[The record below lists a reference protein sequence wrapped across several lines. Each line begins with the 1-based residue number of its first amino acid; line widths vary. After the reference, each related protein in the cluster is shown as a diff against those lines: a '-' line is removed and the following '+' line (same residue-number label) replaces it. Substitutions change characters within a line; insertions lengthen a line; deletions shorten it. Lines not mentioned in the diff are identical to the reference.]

1 MTASTSKSFVTM
13 ASNNSRPTKR
23 SRTAESPVDQS
34 LVDDLPPLP
43 LPSVQYP
50 LLDNG
55 VTEIVVSFL
64 DGNSFVTAA
73 AVSRAFCKAFI
84 PRQRNVSTSGF
95 TSFESIKQMRF
106 IRAIHFSARDS
117 AIVTNKVLDD
127 LADTFPRL
135 SSVDLSG
142 CPNMNVNGIK
152 KLVNKLGAR
161 LEKFTMIR
169 TKETQRS
176 GDQKMT
182 EAIIKTVCKAPNLQ
196 SLKLVLPTKCGTE
209 SLQYINEKESL
220 RTLSFMFSGS
230 KPISLPR
237 NLPRLERLSIWT
249 DFQSGFEWSEL
260 TNVNYPNLRLL
271 VVTDCQVEESSCPN
285 DRRLSAEALV
295 SIMSSSLHFE
305 SLTIRLI
312 SPWSKL
318 HMEKLEQTTRLNSYM
333 EARGI
338 RYTGPST
345 SGWRYY

>member
-1 MTASTSKSFVTM
+1 M
-13 ASNNSRPTKR
+13 ASNSRPTKR
-23 SRTAESPVDQS
+23 TRTAESSVDQP

-43 LPSVQYP
+43 LPSFQYP
-50 LLDNG
+50 IFDNG
-55 VTEIVVSFL
+55 VTEIVLSFL

-73 AVSRAFCKAFI
+73 SVSRAFRNAFI
-84 PRQRNVSTSGF
+84 PRQRNVSVSGF
-95 TSFESIKQMRF
+95 TSFEHMKQMRF
-106 IRAIHFSARDS
+106 TGATHFSARDS
-117 AIVTNKVLDD
+117 TIVTNKVLDD

-142 CPNMNVNGIK
+142 CQNINVNGIK

-161 LEKFTMIR
+161 LESFTMVR
-169 TKETQRS
+169 TQVTQRS
-176 GDQKMT
+176 GDKKMS
-182 EAIIKTVCKAPNLQ
+182 EAIIKTVCAAPNLQ

-209 SLQYINEKESL
+209 SLQYINEKQSL
-220 RTLSFMFSGS
+220 QTLSFMFTGS

-237 NLPRLERLSIWT
+237 YLPHLERLSIWT
-249 DFQSGFEWSEL
+249 DFQSGFEWSQL
-260 TNVNYPNLRLL
+260 TRVNYPNLRFL

-285 DRRLSAEALV
+285 DQRLSAEALV
-295 SIMSSSLHFE
+295 SIMSGSLHFE

-318 HMEKLEQTTRLNSYM
+318 HMEKLEQMNHLNSYM